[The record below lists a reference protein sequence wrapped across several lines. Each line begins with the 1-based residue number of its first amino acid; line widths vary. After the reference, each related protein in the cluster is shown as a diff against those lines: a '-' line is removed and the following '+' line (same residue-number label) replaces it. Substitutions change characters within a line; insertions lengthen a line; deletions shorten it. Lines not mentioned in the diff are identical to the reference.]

1 MKDSRVERFNV
12 ITGKAPSKDINELY
26 KQIENQCT
34 YLLEE
39 VKETLKAAQ
48 EKNVVEVVDGI
59 CDVKY
64 VASQLQTLIESTSV
78 DFESSFSEVCYN
90 NDLKFTDSYVK
101 ACSWESYQQTVGKD
115 VYISKVDYN
124 SKLYFTVCDAKTNK
138 TLKFENFPKV
148 DLTPFIPKELI
159 NA

>member
-1 MKDSRVERFNV
+1 MKDKRVERFNV

-48 EKNVVEVVDGI
+48 EKDIVEVVDGI

-64 VASQLQTLIESTSV
+64 VASQLQTLVESIGV
-78 DFESSFSEVCYN
+78 NFDGAFSKVCDN
-90 NDLKFTDSYVK
+90 NDLKFTQ
-101 ACSWESYQQTVGKD
+101 SYQTASEWQDYHLENGKD
-115 VYISKVDYN
+115 NYISWVEYKGSVY
-124 SKLYFTVCDAKTNK
+124 YTVCDKHTNK

-148 DLTPFIPKELI
+148 DLTPYIPENLL
-159 NA
+159 